1 MKSEKPQHSECWLH
15 LLVFREASMETF
27 QMEVLGRM
35 IHQSGAD
42 SGFTRAVRNT
52 IGEEGSQIERVPHK
66 YLLSSMYYK
75 NLYAVYRPI

>member
-42 SGFTRAVRNT
+42 SGFRNT
-52 IGEEGSQIERVPHK
+52 IGEESSKIEKVPHK

-75 NLYAVYRPI
+75 NLYTVYRPI